1 MSDGMKSGI
10 GQAVADIHE
19 AVIKPVT
26 DEVGKAIEEGAQ
38 GVVGASAYQVKQNQ
52 PEAGRPLDERKQEE
66 DLKKK
71 QWAMNVI
78 NWNKQL
84 DSAQGKVRQEEKQK
98 QQQVKQEEDEKKKV
112 KQYEVLQ
119 QQKKSQQMTAL
130 QKESR
135 KTEIKGGVGG

>member
-19 AVIKPVT
+19 AVIRPVT

-38 GVVGASAYQVKQNQ
+38 SVVGAPTQKPVDPVEQQK
-52 PEAGRPLDERKQEE
+52 KQEE

-78 NWNKQL
+78 NWNKNL
-84 DSAQGKVRQEEKQK
+84 ESAQQKVRQEEKQK
-98 QQQVKQEEDEKKKV
+98 EQQRKQEEEEQKKV
-112 KQYEVLQ
+112 KQYEVIQ

>member
-1 MSDGMKSGI
+1 MPGVAGAIKQVG
-10 GQAVADIHE
+10 ADIGE
-19 AVIKPVT
+19 AVVKPVI

-38 GVVGASAYQVKQNQ
+38 SVIGTPVQKPIDPVEQKK
-52 PEAGRPLDERKQEE
+52 KQEE

-84 DSAQGKVRQEEKQK
+84 DMAQGKVRQEEKQK
-98 QQQVKQEEDEKKKV
+98 EQGKKQEEDESKKV
-112 KQYEVLQ
+112 KQYEILQ
-119 QQKKSQQMTAL
+119 QQKKSQQMTTL

>member
-10 GQAVADIHE
+10 GQITKDVSE
-19 AVIKPVT
+19 AVVKPVT

-38 GVVGASAYQVKQNQ
+38 SVMGIPTQK
-52 PEAGRPLDERKQEE
+52 PLDPVEQKRKQEE
-66 DLKKK
+66 DFKTK
-71 QWAMNVI
+71 QRAMYII
-78 NWNKQL
+78 NWHKQL
-84 DSAQGKVRQEEKQK
+84 DASQGKVRQEEKQQV
-98 QQQVKQEEDEKKKV
+98 QQKKQEEDEKKKV

>member
-1 MSDGMKSGI
+1 MAGI
-10 GQAVADIHE
+10 AGAIKQIGGDINE
-19 AVIKPVT
+19 AVVKPVS

-38 GVVGASAYQVKQNQ
+38 SVIGSAPQK
-52 PEAGRPLDERKQEE
+52 PLDPVEQKRKQEE

-84 DSAQGKVRQEEKQK
+84 DSAQQKVRQEGKQK
-98 QQQVKQEEDEKKKV
+98 EQQQAQQDDEKKKV

-119 QQKKSQQMTAL
+119 QQKKGQQMTAL

>member
-1 MSDGMKSGI
+1 MKSGI
-10 GQAVADIHE
+10 GQIAKDVSE
-19 AVIKPVT
+19 AVVKPVT

-38 GVVGASAYQVKQNQ
+38 SVMGMPAQK
-52 PEAGRPLDERKQEE
+52 PLDPAEQQKKQEE

-71 QWAMNVI
+71 MWAVKVI

-84 DSAQGKVRQEEKQK
+84 DMAQGKVRQENQQK
-98 QQQVKQEEDEKKKV
+98 QQQTKQEEDEKKKV

-119 QQKKSQQMTAL
+119 QQKKGQQMTAL

>member
-1 MSDGMKSGI
+1 MSDGVKAGI
-10 GQAVADIHE
+10 GQIVKDVSE

-38 GVVGASAYQVKQNQ
+38 SVMGTGTYQIKQNQ
-52 PEAGRPLDERKQEE
+52 PEAGRPLDEKKQEE

-71 QWAMNVI
+71 QWAINVI

-84 DSAQGKVRQEEKQK
+84 DVAQGKVRQEEKQK
-98 QQQVKQEEDEKKKV
+98 VQQKNADEDEKKKV
-112 KQYEVLQ
+112 KQYEVMKQ
-119 QQKKSQQMTAL
+119 QQKSQQMTSL

>member
-1 MSDGMKSGI
+1 MPSITGAIKQI
-10 GQAVADIHE
+10 GTDMGE

-38 GVVGASAYQVKQNQ
+38 AIIGTPVQKPIDPVEQKK
-52 PEAGRPLDERKQEE
+52 KQEE

-84 DSAQGKVRQEEKQK
+84 DVAQQKVRQEEKQK
-98 QQQVKQEEDEKKKV
+98 IQQKNQEEDEKKKI
-112 KQYEVLQ
+112 KQYEVMQ
-119 QQKKSQQMTAL
+119 QERKGQQMTAL